1 MREGLN
7 MTGIEGAG
15 EIRTATAWR
24 VWGRVEERAV
34 AHIVEGSDGNSYI
47 LCLILD

>member
-1 MREGLN
+1 
-7 MTGIEGAG
+7 MTGFEDAG

-24 VWGRVEERAV
+24 VWRRMEERAV
-34 AHIVEGSDGNSYI
+34 AHIVERSDGDSYV